1 MGTIINYPRKIDKNQ
16 KCFRKLISLQLM
28 KINEKKKEVFQTIYE
43 QCSPSSPPTNP
54 YNGLCF
60 VMFLPFSVSQQI
72 IEKSNRTILA
82 IHLPISFQIMQ
93 SAYFFLK
100 MMTFMK
106 GVLCKGFN
114 LSTTAVLYYYVRFQ
128 DELERKRKEL

>member
-1 MGTIINYPRKIDKNQ
+1 
-16 KCFRKLISLQLM
+16 M
-28 KINEKKKEVFQTIYE
+28 KKKKEVFQAIYE
-43 QCSPSSPPTNP
+43 QCSPSSLPTNP

-60 VMFLPFSVSQQI
+60 VMFLPFSVSQQK
-72 IEKSNRTILA
+72 IEESNRTILA
-82 IHLPISFQIMQ
+82 IHLPISFQIRQ